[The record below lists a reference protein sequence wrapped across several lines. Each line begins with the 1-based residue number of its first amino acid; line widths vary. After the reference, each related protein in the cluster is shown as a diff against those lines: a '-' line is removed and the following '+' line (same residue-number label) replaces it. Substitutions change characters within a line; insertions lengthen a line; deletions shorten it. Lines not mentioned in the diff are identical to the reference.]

1 MNAATSACLVALCH
15 VLITFVLAATG
26 CSDPVRC
33 TESGCGFTQTCNEE
47 TGLCE
52 QRVSDCRK
60 NLQICQED
68 EFCNQATGRCISSL
82 QQCGRDQI
90 SCPPGQTCD
99 AEAGICRPE
108 GLCRTNMDC
117 RPGEQCGLT
126 GSCEPIRCS
135 ANIDCT
141 QQPGFVCIGQRCE
154 AGCQLPDNP
163 CPEGSFCLG
172 SSASTPGECIDSCTS
187 NQDCNFGYFCDTSLA
202 RPTCILEPPCED
214 DIDCRT
220 DELCRQQQCQAAPC
234 ELDEDCLDG
243 QVCDR
248 ARCVGGDCQ
257 EDTFS
262 PNHMPEEASLI
273 EGEVEISNL
282 VRCAGRPDWYRLDVD
297 AGEVLEIE
305 LIHMA
310 NQDLDLYL
318 LDANLS
324 PLAQN
329 QGQRTRIALDY
340 EAPRE
345 QTLYLYIESSSFES
359 SFYSLRVARSPAS
372 RCQEDSFEE
381 NDSASEAFRLFLQDD
396 TPLNLAITTCFADE
410 DWFLIPDLDA
420 DNGLNISWSGA
431 AREDVSIDLFTPDGA
446 IHAVPPTSFRQLRVH
461 TPGSYFVRA
470 RNRNVSRQHDLNLS
484 VTVQSPYMCID
495 ANNYNT
501 PANAF
506 ALPASTPTQLL
517 LCPVAESWEVDWL
530 RLDRPEQEPATL
542 QLTVTSN
549 TPDFPLEVVLFELTR
564 PDGPE
569 QPIVPIT
576 RRRAVKTASQQ
587 WEIQTVA
594 SPTQEL
600 ALRISSQ
607 EPLGRIINP
616 NFYTISYTYK

>member
-1 MNAATSACLVALCH
+1 MACGLALLH
-15 VLITFVLAATG
+15 LLLLLLSG

-60 NLQICQED
+60 NLGLCEED

-126 GSCEPIRCS
+126 GSCEPIRCTS
-135 ANIDCT
+135 NLDCT
-141 QQPGFVCIGQRCE
+141 QLPGFVCINQVCE

-163 CPEGSFCLG
+163 CPEGSFCQG

-202 RPTCILEPPCED
+202 RPTCVLEPPCEED
-214 DIDCRT
+214 LDCRT

-273 EGEVEISNL
+273 DGEVEISNL
-282 VRCAGRPDWYRLDVD
+282 VRCAGRPDWYRLEVD
-297 AGEVLEIE
+297 AGEVIEIE

-324 PLAQN
+324 ALAQN
-329 QGQRTRIALDY
+329 EGQRTRIALEY
-340 EAPRE
+340 EAPRA
-345 QTLYLYIESSSFES
+345 QTLYLSIESASFES

-372 RCQEDSFEE
+372 RCPEDSFEQ
-381 NDSASEAFRLFLQDD
+381 NDSTSEAFRLFLQDD
-396 TPLNLAITTCFADE
+396 TPLNLALHTCFADE
-410 DWFLIPDLDA
+410 DWFQVPDLEA
-420 DNGLNISWSGA
+420 NNGLNISWSGA
-431 AREDVSIDLFTPDGA
+431 SQEDVTVDLLKPEGKTF
-446 IHAVPPTSFRQLRVH
+446 AVPPTSLRQLRVH
-461 TPGSYFVRA
+461 VPGSYFVRA
-470 RNRNVSRQHDLNLS
+470 RNRNTARQHQLNLS
-484 VTVQSPYMCID
+484 ITVQSPYMCID
-495 ANNYNT
+495 ANNHNT
-501 PANAF
+501 PAS
-506 ALPASTPTQLL
+506 ALSLAPGMPMQLL
-517 LCPVAESWEVDWL
+517 LCPVSESWEVDWL
-530 RLDRPEQEPATL
+530 ALTPPGETEKRLE
-542 QLTVTSN
+542 LTVTS
-549 TPDFPLEVVLFELTR
+549 TTVDFPLEVVLFELTR

-569 QPIVPIT
+569 QPIVPVT
-576 RRRAVKTASQQ
+576 RRRATRTASQQ
-587 WEIQTVA
+587 WELEAAV
-594 SPTQEL
+594 SPGQNL

-607 EPLGRIINP
+607 EQAGRIFNP
-616 NFYTISYTYK
+616 NFYTISYSFKE